1 MRSRAD
7 YSESMELRQL
17 VYFEAVARHG
27 GFSRAGEQLR
37 VAQPAV
43 SAQIRRLEAELGT
56 PLLRRT
62 TRQVALTEAGELFLV
77 RVRSVLEQLD
87 LARAE
92 LGELTAVLR
101 GRVRIGATPVLG
113 TLDLPAALARF
124 HRRHPSV
131 TLTLRT
137 GLIADLRDALD
148 CGELDLVVGPL
159 HPGLDDSHL
168 AHPLAE
174 ESVVLAT
181 APGHRAAA
189 RSAAVR
195 SAGGRRAI
203 ALADLRDEPFVC
215 LPRGTGLRAILTAA
229 AARAGFEPRI
239 EFEADTPANVRELV
253 AVGLGVALLAE
264 SAALAP
270 GPAID
275 VHRLEDAPEH
285 PPIGCILPRR
295 RAANPATRA
304 FVEQLADPV

>member
-7 YSESMELRQL
+7 YSESVELRQL
-17 VYFEAVARHG
+17 VYFEAVVRHG

-159 HPGLDDSHL
+159 HPGLDESHPT
-168 AHPLAE
+168 HPLAE

-181 APGHRAAA
+181 APGHRPAG
-189 RSAAVR
+189 RN
-195 SAGGRRAI
+195 AGGRRAI
-203 ALADLRDEPFVC
+203 DLADLRDEPFVC
-215 LPRGTGLRAILTAA
+215 LPRGTGLRAILTSA

-264 SAALAP
+264 SVALAA

-275 VHRLEDAPEH
+275 VHRLDDPPEH

>member
-7 YSESMELRQL
+7 YSESVELRQL

-77 RVRSVLEQLD
+77 RVRAVLEQLD

-113 TLDLPAALARF
+113 TLDLPGALARF

-148 CGELDLVVGPL
+148 SGELDLVVGPL
-159 HPGLDDSHL
+159 HPGLAASHH

-181 APGHRAAA
+181 APGHRAAG
-189 RSAAVR
+189 R

-203 ALADLRDEPFVC
+203 ALGDLRDEPFVC

-264 SAALAP
+264 SVALAA

-275 VHRLEDAPEH
+275 VHRLDDAPEH

-304 FVEQLADPV
+304 FVQQLADSAGAARG

>member
-1 MRSRAD
+1 
-7 YSESMELRQL
+7 MELRQL
-17 VYFEAVARHG
+17 VYFEAVVRHG

-77 RVRSVLEQLD
+77 RVRAVLDQLD

-92 LGELTAVLR
+92 LSELTAVLR
-101 GRVRIGATPVLG
+101 GRVRIGATPVLS

-148 CGELDLVVGPL
+148 SGELDLVVGPL
-159 HPGLDDSHL
+159 HPGLAESHL

-181 APGHRAAA
+181 APGHRTAG
-189 RSAAVR
+189 RT
-195 SAGGRRAI
+195 AGGRRAI

-264 SAALAP
+264 SVALAA

-275 VHRLEDAPEH
+275 ILRLDDAPEH

-304 FVEQLADPV
+304 FVQQLADSAAGAGRG